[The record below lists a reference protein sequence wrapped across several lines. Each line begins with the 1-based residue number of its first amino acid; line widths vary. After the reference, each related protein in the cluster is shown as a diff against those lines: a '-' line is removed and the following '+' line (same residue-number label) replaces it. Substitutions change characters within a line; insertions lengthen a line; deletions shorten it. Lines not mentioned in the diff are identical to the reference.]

1 VRWCAFFFIS
11 TSLLFGAEEH
21 WISAKSAPFEV
32 ISNAGDKAVREKLAY
47 LEQFQEAFSA
57 TIGKKDLHLLWPMR
71 VVVTKGAQETRILL
85 GRDGYIIS
93 TPESA
98 PFSTAFRKQLARM
111 LLDANANRMPE
122 SIENGLIALFSTL
135 DVEGT
140 HITLGIAIPQADRNR
155 DWARMHLLTVAPD
168 YAGRTRVFINNL
180 EQGADFDLAYRNAF
194 QKSGADIEKQIDA
207 YLQSNAFGTTMVS
220 AKTLNANRDIKP
232 VEVEGDGGKIA
243 LADLLLAAGNTA
255 AAGAAYEKLKGT
267 GADEG
272 RALIALKDD
281 KEPEA
286 KELLNT
292 AIEADSK
299 NARAW
304 LELGELQAG
313 PAKAKICYETAA
325 KLNPFWGEPYRQL
338 SLLEDD
344 LNAQIRLLKK
354 ATAVEPRNIEYW
366 QTLAKV
372 DIAANNYVEAG
383 KAWAGAERA
392 GASPEERLRMQELRL
407 KAESQRADF
416 AESEK
421 KRIAAE
427 EASDLSR
434 VKAQSEAAIHAA
446 EAAAN
451 KKLNPDGKP
460 VPKPVDWWNGDAGG
474 LKVEGSLKRFDCLG
488 ASARLAVQS
497 PDGKTTELLV
507 TDPAQL
513 MKTLA
518 CGAQKAARPVVVQYN
533 ARADA
538 KFRTAGD
545 VVSIEFH

>member
-1 VRWCAFFFIS
+1 MCTLFLVS
-11 TSLLFGAEEH
+11 TSLLLGAEER
-21 WISAKSAPFEV
+21 WLSAKSAPFEV
-32 ISNAGDKAVREKLAY
+32 LSNAGDKVVREKLAY
-47 LEQFQEAFSA
+47 LEQFQEAFSV
-57 TIGKKDLHLLWPMR
+57 TIGKRDLHLLWPLR
-71 VVVTKGAQETRILL
+71 VVAAKGSQETRIQL
-85 GRDGYIIS
+85 GRDGYIVS
-93 TPESA
+93 EPENA
-98 PFSTAFRKQLARM
+98 PFSADFRKQLARM
-111 LLDANANRMPE
+111 FLDANTNRMPE

-140 HITLGIAIPQADRNR
+140 HVTLGIAVPPSERNR
-155 DWARMHLLTVAPD
+155 DWARMHLLSVTPD
-168 YAGRTRVFINNL
+168 YAGRTRVFINNV

-194 QKSGADIEKQIDA
+194 QKSGAEIEKQLDS
-207 YLQSNAFGTTMVS
+207 YLQSNAFGTALVN
-220 AKTLNANRDIKP
+220 AKALNPNRDIKP

-243 LADLLLAAGNTA
+243 QADLLFAAGKTA
-255 AAGAAYEKLKGT
+255 EAGAAYEKLKGT

-272 RALIALKDD
+272 KALILLSQD
-281 KEPEA
+281 KEGEA
-286 KELLNT
+286 KELLNN

-304 LELGELQAG
+304 LQLGELQAG
-313 PAKAKICYETAA
+313 PARAKIAYETAA

-344 LNAQIRLLKK
+344 PNAQIKLLKK

-392 GASPEERLRMQELRL
+392 GASPEERLHMQELRL

-416 AESEK
+416 AVSEK
-421 KRIAAE
+421 KRIADQ
-427 EASDLSR
+427 EASDLAR

-451 KKLNPDGKP
+451 KKLNPEGKP
-460 VPKPVDWWNGDAGG
+460 LPKAVDWSTIDGAG
-474 LKVEGSLKRFDCLG
+474 LKVEGTLKTIDCLG
-488 ASARLAVQS
+488 ASARLAVLA

-507 TDPAQL
+507 TDPTQL

-518 CGAQKAARPVVVQYN
+518 CGPQKAARPVLIQYT

-538 KFRTAGD
+538 KFHTAGD